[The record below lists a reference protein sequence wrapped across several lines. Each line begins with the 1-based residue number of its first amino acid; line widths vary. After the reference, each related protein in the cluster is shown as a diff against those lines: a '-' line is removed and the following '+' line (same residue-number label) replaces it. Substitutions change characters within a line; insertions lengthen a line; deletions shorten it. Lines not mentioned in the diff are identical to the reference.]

1 MSNRGA
7 EGSAA
12 KTSSDAGERRAT
24 APQRVHFEALVAMAD
39 ADGGSGFEAES
50 VDVSTC
56 GMRLRTAYLPPI
68 GEKLVCRFD
77 GAGSEISATGEVIW
91 RNELARGGEFGV
103 RFTDL
108 DREAA
113 DALRSMCASMSSAGT
128 EAGEGAEKGEK
139 DKNSTKGTRVRLHIE
154 GLGSPM
160 KARVREADT
169 GEVLV
174 GSNLEF
180 LRVGRSLEL
189 EDVEHGGRRE
199 AHIDHVKVDIDPETH
214 IPQLVVSLRYR
225 EDKDKKAREAS
236 GKAIAALGAA
246 GAAMAAAGG
255 AGRAENAGAGGEKR
269 LSRSGEEASAAEPTA
284 RRSEPP
290 RIRPSR
296 APQALAAAA
305 AAPALEDSSAG
316 DDASSGE
323 EEEAGHADKLRGFGT
338 KAAAM
343 GKSVAGKVGPS
354 LAAASA
360 KTKSAVLGLVASLQ
374 KKRAERAEAEQA
386 AAPRRMTAPPPTG
399 ALRPQGRRLIRD
411 ENGGDEAVNEEETPL
426 PPRMNKRA
434 AIAGSALGLF
444 AVLAVFGMARFF
456 GPGATAQTTAAGV
469 SPDGT
474 SAPAALTAAAVVPP
488 SPGSNVSPTGVLM
501 AEVPLFGATPLST
514 TEPVP
519 TGLPDPAASGT
530 AQGVDPLL
538 AGMQAGTTPGAPGAG
553 GDSGGD
559 AALDDPSGDGD
570 ESAGGGGEQM
580 GSKEYGQG
588 KVRNPVVLRIKMDG
602 PVEALNGA
610 SGAMG
615 FTISLPGRRSL
626 SASSELARKDKRIAS
641 FQVVNNAHGAEV
653 TVQFKDGIPAY
664 RAKAKGD
671 KLEIAL
677 GTESRKKVAS
687 KSASEKKK
695 APATKKKAD
704 AKKKAPAKKD
714 APKKDAKKTT
724 AKKKASAD

>member
-12 KTSSDAGERRAT
+12 KTSSGERRSS
-24 APQRVHFEALVAMAD
+24 APQRVHFEALIAMAD
-39 ADGGSGFEAES
+39 ENGGSGFEAES
-50 VDVSTC
+50 VDVSTA

-91 RNELARGGEFGV
+91 RNELARGGEFGL

-108 DREAA
+108 DRETEST
-113 DALRSMCASMSSAGT
+113 LRSMCVSMAPDTS
-128 EAGEGAEKGEK
+128 EGSEKGDKDK
-139 DKNSTKGTRVRLHIE
+139 DKNSAKGTRVRLHIE

-160 KARVREADT
+160 KARVRESDT

-189 EDVEHGGRRE
+189 EDVDQGVRRE

-214 IPQLVVSLRYR
+214 IPQLVVSLRYN
-225 EDKDKKAREAS
+225 EEKKAGA
-236 GKAIAALGAA
+236 GKAAAIGTA
-246 GAAMAAAGG
+246 GAAMAAGES
-255 AGRAENAGAGGEKR
+255 AGRSESAGSEKR
-269 LSRSGEEASAAEPTA
+269 PSRSGDERDEPA
-284 RRSEPP
+284 GRRSEPK
-290 RIRPSR
+290 IRPSR
-296 APQALAAAA
+296 ASQAPVVTVTEEAQSA
-305 AAPALEDSSAG
+305 EAG
-316 DDASSGE
+316 DENGTEDAGAE
-323 EEEAGHADKLRGFGT
+323 MQLHMQKVRGLGT

-343 GKSVAGKVGPS
+343 SKSVAGKVGPS

-360 KTKSAVLGLVASLQ
+360 KTKGAVLGFLAAMQ
-374 KKRAERAEAEQA
+374 KKRDERAEAQQSS
-386 AAPRRMTAPPPTG
+386 APRRMTAPPPTG
-399 ALRPQGRRLIRD
+399 ALRPQGRKLIRD
-411 ENGGDEAVNEEETPL
+411 ENGNEETGTDEETPL
-426 PPRMNKRA
+426 PPRVNKRA
-434 AIAGSALGLF
+434 AIVGSALGLF
-444 AVLAVFGMARFF
+444 AVLAIFGMTRFF
-456 GPGATAQTTAAGV
+456 GPGATAPTAGA
-469 SPDGT
+469 DGQN
-474 SAPAALTAAAVVPP
+474 AAAALTAGAVASGAPVA
-488 SPGSNVSPTGVLM
+488 NVSPSGVLT

-519 TGLPDPAASGT
+519 TGLPDPAALGS
-530 AQGVDPLL
+530 AQAVDPLL
-538 AGMQAGTTPGAPGAG
+538 AGMPAGSAGSDPGADPAM
-553 GDSGGD
+553 
-559 AALDDPSGDGD
+559 DDPSEDGD
-570 ESAGGGGEQM
+570 DSAGGGGEQV

-588 KVRNPVVLRIKMDG
+588 KVRNPITLRIKMDG
-602 PVEALNGA
+602 PVETLNGA

-641 FQVVNNAHGAEV
+641 LQVVNNAHGAEV

-664 RAKAKGD
+664 RARAKGD

-677 GTESRKKVAS
+677 GTEGRKKVAS

-704 AKKKAPAKKD
+704 AKKAPAKKD
-714 APKKDAKKTT
+714 AKKTPKKTP
-724 AKKKASAD
+724 KKKPSAD